1 MPGSKNSLK
10 IGSMEI
16 FSSLRSK
23 MIVLLIGITLVT
35 ALILTINSVNTFKKD
50 KIAYIFENNNLII
63 NSASEK
69 FRKEIESTSEV
80 VKAHIASYSQ
90 KGTINLFP
98 SPFLPDDYLV
108 NGLEI
113 YHFDNNS
120 KKFTLVQSVKK
131 QNITQNVIFNEGP
144 QSSAFFNVEEKQK
157 VLLLN
162 SQMIIKESFG
172 SNENLYAVFYYF
184 NPDSLS
190 KLFSKENPYYTF
202 LVTSTGTIVN
212 STEGLNPEFLES
224 RFRFIKDKE
233 NLMRTL
239 NSSTTKIESTDKDSW
254 LLSSVSLGF
263 SNLYLLAL
271 VNEKAALSVLD
282 GFYVKSILMFILMT
296 AIVVILGFLAATY
309 LTGRLKILSAATEKI
324 SDGDFSVEINEDGK
338 DEIAA
343 LSSSFNKMAKQIV
356 VLMSETAE
364 KARMESE
371 LKTAQTV
378 QSTLFPKST
387 TTYGNIRISGIYKS
401 ASECGGDWWHHSE
414 VEDAIWIWIADATG
428 HGVPAALLTSAAKS
442 AVTLI
447 EKMKLPPE
455 EAIDYLNKSICSVS
469 NGQMMMTC
477 FVAQINKKTLEMKY
491 INASHEAPIVLRG
504 EGELKKRDLIFLT
517 DSPGARLG
525 QSEDSKYTLSSLQLE
540 KNDRVLM
547 YSDGIPD
554 IRTPQNESLGERGFI
569 RTLLSSQNKSLDF
582 FEFAN
587 DFHNQLEVFRQKS
600 ELIDDVTYCFVELKS
615 EL

>member
-1 MPGSKNSLK
+1 
-10 IGSMEI
+10 MEI

>member
-1 MPGSKNSLK
+1 MN
-10 IGSMEI
+10 I

-23 MIVLLIGITLVT
+23 MIVLLTGITLVT

-63 NSASEK
+63 SSASEK
-69 FRKEIESTSEV
+69 FRKEIELSSDI

-90 KGTINLFP
+90 KGTINIFP
-98 SPFLPDDYLV
+98 SPNLPDDYLV
-108 NGLEI
+108 DGLEI
-113 YHFDNNS
+113 FHFDNQV
-120 KKFTLVQSVKK
+120 KKFTLVQGLKKKSV
-131 QNITQNVIFNEGP
+131 TERVIVNEGSRYS
-144 QSSAFFNVEEKQK
+144 QFFNVEEKQK
-157 VLLLN
+157 VLFVNGL
-162 SQMIIKESFG
+162 MVIKESFG
-172 SNENLYAVFYYF
+172 TNDNLFAVFYYF
-184 NPDSLS
+184 KPESLA
-190 KLFSKENPYYTF
+190 KLFDEENPYYTF
-202 LVTSTGTIVN
+202 LVESSGSVVKSTD
-212 STEGLNPEFLES
+212 GLPLNFLETQFS
-224 RFRFIKDKE
+224 FLKEKE
-233 NLMRTL
+233 NLVRTL
-239 NSSTTKIESTDKDSW
+239 NSSTTKIESTAKEDW

-263 SNLYLLAL
+263 SNLYLLAF
-271 VNEKAALSVLD
+271 VNEKKALSVLD
-282 GFYVKSILMFILMT
+282 GYYLRSILMFILMT
-296 AIVVILGFLAATY
+296 SIVVILGIISATY
-309 LTGRLKILSAATEKI
+309 LTGRISILSSATEKI
-324 SDGDFSVEINEDGK
+324 SDGDFSVQIDESGK

-356 VLMSETAE
+356 ILMNDTAE

-387 TTYGNIRISGIYKS
+387 TSYGNIRISGIYKS

-414 VEDAIWIWIADATG
+414 VGEFIWIWIADATG

-447 EKMKLPPE
+447 ESMKATPE
-455 EAIDYLNKSICSVS
+455 EAIDYMNKSICSVS

-477 FVAQINKKTLEMKY
+477 FLAQINKTTLEMKY
-491 INASHEAPIVLRG
+491 INASHEAPIILRG
-504 EGELKKRDLIFLT
+504 DGDLKKKDLIFLT

-525 QSEDSKYTLSSLQLE
+525 QSTNSQYMVSTVQLE
-540 KNDRVLM
+540 KSDRLLL

-569 RTLLSSQNKSLDF
+569 RTLLNSQNKHLDF
-582 FEFAN
+582 FDFAN

-600 ELIDDVTYCFVELKS
+600 ELIDDVTYCFVELQS
-615 EL
+615 EF

>member
-1 MPGSKNSLK
+1 MN
-10 IGSMEI
+10 I

-23 MIVLLIGITLVT
+23 MIVLLTGITLVT

-63 NSASEK
+63 TSASEK
-69 FRKEIESTSEV
+69 FRKEIESTSEI

-90 KGTINLFP
+90 KGTINIFP
-98 SPFLPDDYLV
+98 SPYLPEDYLV

-113 YHFDNNS
+113 YHFDNTA
-120 KKFTLVQSVKK
+120 KKFILIQSLKK
-131 QNITQNVIFNEGP
+131 QIITENLIVNEGS
-144 QSSAFFNVEEKQK
+144 QYSVFFNVEEKQK
-157 VLLLN
+157 IMFAN

-172 SNENLYAVFYYF
+172 NSENLFAVFYYF
-184 NPDSLS
+184 QPDSFA
-190 KLFSKENPYYTF
+190 KLFSRDNPYLTF
-202 LVTSTGTIVN
+202 LVNSSGTVIKSTDDLKPT
-212 STEGLNPEFLES
+212 FLET
-224 RFRFIKDKE
+224 RFHFIKDKE

-239 NSSTTKIESTDKDSW
+239 NSSTTKIESSDKDSW

-282 GFYVKSILMFILMT
+282 GFYLKSILMFILMT
-296 AIVVILGFLAATY
+296 AIVVILGLISATY
-309 LTGRLKILSAATEKI
+309 LTGRLSVLSAATEKI
-324 SDGDFSVEINEDGK
+324 SDGDFSVQINEDGK

-356 VLMSETAE
+356 VLMNDTAE

-378 QSTLFPKST
+378 QSTLFPKSNT
-387 TTYGNIRISGIYKS
+387 IYSNVRISGIYKS

-414 VEDAIWIWIADATG
+414 VDDFIWIWIADATG

-447 EKMKLPPE
+447 ERLKFEPAD
-455 EAIDYLNKSICSVS
+455 AIDYLNKSICSVS

-504 EGELKKRDLIFLT
+504 EGELKKKDLIFLT

-525 QSEDSKYTLSSLQLE
+525 QSVDSKYVLSSLQLE
-540 KNDRVLM
+540 KNDRVLL

-554 IRTPQNESLGERGFI
+554 IRTPQNETLGERGFI
-569 RTLLSSQNKSLDF
+569 RTLLSSHNKSLEF
-582 FEFAN
+582 FDFAN

-615 EL
+615 EF

>member
-1 MPGSKNSLK
+1 
-10 IGSMEI
+10 
-16 FSSLRSK
+16 
-23 MIVLLIGITLVT
+23 MIVLLTGITLIT

-63 NSASEK
+63 NSATEK
-69 FRKEIESTSEV
+69 FRKEIEATSEI
-80 VKAHIASYSQ
+80 VKTHIASYSQ

-98 SPFLPDDYLV
+98 SPYLPDDYLV

-113 YHFDNNS
+113 YHFNNEA
-120 KKFTLVQSVKK
+120 KKFILIQSTKK
-131 QNITQNVIFNEGP
+131 QNVTENVIVNEGA
-144 QSSAFFNVEEKQK
+144 QYSVFFNVEEKQK
-157 VLLLN
+157 VLFIN
-162 SQMIIKESFG
+162 SQMVIKESFG
-172 SNENLYAVFYYF
+172 TNDNLFAVFYYF
-184 NPDSLS
+184 TPDSLS
-190 KLFSKENPYYTF
+190 KLFSKDNPYYTF
-202 LVTSTGTIVN
+202 LVSSTGTVIT
-212 STEGLNPEFLES
+212 STEGLKPNFLES

-239 NSSTTKIESTDKDSW
+239 NSSTTKIESNDKESW

-282 GFYVKSILMFILMT
+282 GFYVRSILMFVLMT
-296 AIVVILGFLAATY
+296 ALVVILGMIAATY
-309 LTGRLKILSAATEKI
+309 LTGRLSVLSAATEKI
-324 SDGDFSVEINEDGK
+324 SDGDFSVQINEDGK

-356 VLMSETAE
+356 VLMNDTAE

-387 TTYGNIRISGIYKS
+387 TTYGNVRISGIYKS

-414 VEDAIWIWIADATG
+414 VDGNIWIWIADATG

-447 EKMKLPPE
+447 ERLKLSPE
-455 EAIDYLNKSICSVS
+455 DAIDYMNKSICSVS

-477 FVAQINKKTLEMKY
+477 FVAQINKTTLEMKY
-491 INASHEAPIVLRG
+491 INASHEAPIIMRG
-504 EGELKKRDLIFLT
+504 NGELKKKDLIFLT

-525 QSEDSKYTLSSLQLE
+525 QSVDSKYVLSNLQLE
-540 KNDRVLM
+540 QNDRVLL

-569 RTLLSSQNKSLDF
+569 RTLLSAQNKSLEF
-582 FEFAN
+582 FDFAN
-587 DFHNQLEVFRQKS
+587 EFHNQLEIFRQKS

>member
-1 MPGSKNSLK
+1 
-10 IGSMEI
+10 MEF

-23 MIVLLIGITLVT
+23 MIVLLTGITLVT

-69 FRKEIESTSEV
+69 FRKEIEATSDI
-80 VKAHIASYSQ
+80 VKTHISSYSQ
-90 KGTINLFP
+90 RGTINIFP
-98 SPFLPDDYLV
+98 SPHLPEDYLV

-113 YHFDNNS
+113 YHFDNVA
-120 KKFTLVQSVKK
+120 KKFILVQSLKK
-131 QNITQNVIFNEGP
+131 QVITEQLIVNEGP
-144 QSSAFFNVEEKQK
+144 QYSVFFNVEEKQK
-157 VLLLN
+157 VLFTK

-172 SNENLYAVFYYF
+172 TNENLFAVFYYF
-184 NPDSLS
+184 EPESLA
-190 KLFSKENPYYTF
+190 KLFKADNPYYTF
-202 LVTSTGTIVN
+202 LVNASGVVIKGTDDLKGN
-212 STEGLNPEFLES
+212 FLES
-224 RFRFIKDKE
+224 KFKFIKDKE

-239 NSSTTKIESTDKDSW
+239 NSSTTKITSNDKDSW
-254 LLSSVSLGF
+254 LLSSASLGF

-271 VNEKAALSVLD
+271 VNERAALSVLD
-282 GFYVKSILMFILMT
+282 GFYLKSILMFVLMT
-296 AIVVILGFLAATY
+296 AIVVILGLISATY
-309 LTGRLKILSAATEKI
+309 LTGRLSVLSAATEKI
-324 SDGDFSVEINEDGK
+324 SDGDFTVEINEDGK

-356 VLMSETAE
+356 VLMNDTAE

-387 TTYGNIRISGIYKS
+387 TTYGNVRISGIYKS

-414 VEDAIWIWIADATG
+414 VGEYIWIWIADATG

-447 EKMKLPPE
+447 ESMNLPPE
-455 EAIDYLNKSICSVS
+455 DAIDFLNKSICSVA

-477 FVAQINKKTLEMKY
+477 FVAQINKTTLEMKY

-504 EGELKKRDLIFLT
+504 EGELKKKDLIFLT

-525 QSEDSKYTLSSLQLE
+525 QSTDSKYILSSLQLE
-540 KNDRVLM
+540 KNDRLLL

-582 FEFAN
+582 FDFAN

>member
-1 MPGSKNSLK
+1 MN
-10 IGSMEI
+10 I

-23 MIVLLIGITLVT
+23 MIVLLTGITLVT

-69 FRKEIESTSEV
+69 FRKEIELSSDI
-80 VKAHIASYSQ
+80 VKTHIASYAQ
-90 KGTINLFP
+90 KGTINIFP
-98 SPFLPDDYLV
+98 SPNLPEDYLV
-108 NGLEI
+108 DGLEI
-113 YHFDNNS
+113 YHFDNGV
-120 KKFTLVQSVKK
+120 KKFTLVQSIKK
-131 QNITQNVIFNEGP
+131 QNVNEKIVVNEGA
-144 QSSAFFNVEEKQK
+144 QYAQFFNVEEKQK
-157 VLLLN
+157 VMFVN
-162 SQMIIKESFG
+162 SRMVIKESFG
-172 SNENLYAVFYYF
+172 TNDNLFAIYYYF
-184 NPDSLS
+184 QPDSMS
-190 KLFSKENPYYTF
+190 KLFDVENPYYTF
-202 LVTSTGTIVN
+202 LVGGNGSVVKSTDGIAGN
-212 STEGLNPEFLES
+212 FLETQ
-224 RFRFIKDKE
+224 FKFIRDKE
-233 NLMRTL
+233 NLVRTL
-239 NSSTTKIESTDKDSW
+239 NSSTTKIESVVKDNW

-271 VNEKAALSVLD
+271 VNEKSALSVLD
-282 GFYVKSILMFILMT
+282 GYYVRSILMFILMT
-296 AIVVILGFLAATY
+296 SIVVILGIISATY
-309 LTGRLKILSAATEKI
+309 LTGRLSVLSSATEKI
-324 SDGDFSVEINEDGK
+324 SDGDFSVQIDESGK

-356 VLMSETAE
+356 VLMNDTAE

-387 TTYGNIRISGIYKS
+387 TTYGNVRISGIYKS

-414 VEDAIWIWIADATG
+414 VGEFIWIWIADATG

-447 EKMKLPPE
+447 ERMNATPE
-455 EAIDYLNKSICSVS
+455 EAIDYMNKSICSVS

-477 FVAQINKKTLEMKY
+477 FLAQINQTTLEMKY
-491 INASHEAPIVLRG
+491 INASHEAPIILRG
-504 EGELKKRDLIFLT
+504 VGDLKKKDLIFLT

-525 QSEDSKYTLSSLQLE
+525 QSTTSPYTVSSIQLE
-540 KNDRVLM
+540 KNDRLLL

-554 IRTPQNESLGERGFI
+554 IRTPQNEALGERGFI
-569 RTLLSSQNKSLDF
+569 RTLLSSQNKHLDF
-582 FEFAN
+582 FDFAN

>member
-1 MPGSKNSLK
+1 
-10 IGSMEI
+10 
-16 FSSLRSK
+16 
-23 MIVLLIGITLVT
+23 MIVLLTGITLVT

-63 NSASEK
+63 TSASEK
-69 FRKEIESTSEV
+69 FRKEIESTSEI

-90 KGTINLFP
+90 KGTINIFP
-98 SPFLPDDYLV
+98 SPYLPEDYLV

-113 YHFDNNS
+113 YHFDNTA
-120 KKFTLVQSVKK
+120 KKFILIQSLKK
-131 QNITQNVIFNEGP
+131 QIITENLIVNEGS
-144 QSSAFFNVEEKQK
+144 QYSVFFNVEEKQK
-157 VLLLN
+157 IMFAN

-172 SNENLYAVFYYF
+172 NSENLFAVFYYF
-184 NPDSLS
+184 QPDSFA
-190 KLFSKENPYYTF
+190 KLFSRDNPYLTF
-202 LVTSTGTIVN
+202 LVNSSGTVIKSTDDLKPT
-212 STEGLNPEFLES
+212 FLET
-224 RFRFIKDKE
+224 RFHFIKDKE

-239 NSSTTKIESTDKDSW
+239 NSSTTKIESSDKDSW

-282 GFYVKSILMFILMT
+282 GFYLKSILMFILMT
-296 AIVVILGFLAATY
+296 AIVVILGLISATY
-309 LTGRLKILSAATEKI
+309 LTGRLSVLSAATEKI
-324 SDGDFSVEINEDGK
+324 SDGDFSVQINEDGK

-356 VLMSETAE
+356 VLMNDTAE

-378 QSTLFPKST
+378 QSTLFPKSNT
-387 TTYGNIRISGIYKS
+387 IYSNVRISGIYKS

-414 VEDAIWIWIADATG
+414 VDDFIWIWIADATG

-447 EKMKLPPE
+447 ERLKFEPAD
-455 EAIDYLNKSICSVS
+455 AIDYLNKSICSVS

-504 EGELKKRDLIFLT
+504 EGELKKKDLIFLT

-525 QSEDSKYTLSSLQLE
+525 QSVDSKYVLSSLQLE
-540 KNDRVLM
+540 KNDRVLL

-554 IRTPQNESLGERGFI
+554 IRTPQNETLGERGFI
-569 RTLLSSQNKSLDF
+569 RTLLSSHNKSLEF
-582 FEFAN
+582 FDFAN

-615 EL
+615 EF

>member
-1 MPGSKNSLK
+1 MNSS
-10 IGSMEI
+10 GT
-16 FSSLRSK
+16 
-23 MIVLLIGITLVT
+23 V
-35 ALILTINSVNTFKKD
+35 INSTD
-50 KIAYIFENNNLII
+50 
-63 NSASEK
+63 
-69 FRKEIESTSEV
+69 
-80 VKAHIASYSQ
+80 
-90 KGTINLFP
+90 
-98 SPFLPDDYLV
+98 
-108 NGLEI
+108 GLKP
-113 YHFDNNS
+113 N
-120 KKFTLVQSVKK
+120 
-131 QNITQNVIFNEGP
+131 
-144 QSSAFFNVEEKQK
+144 
-157 VLLLN
+157 
-162 SQMIIKESFG
+162 
-172 SNENLYAVFYYF
+172 
-184 NPDSLS
+184 
-190 KLFSKENPYYTF
+190 
-202 LVTSTGTIVN
+202 
-212 STEGLNPEFLES
+212 FLES

-233 NLMRTL
+233 SLMRTL

-282 GFYVKSILMFILMT
+282 GFYVRSILMFILMT
-296 AIVVILGFLAATY
+296 ALVVILGLLAATY

-324 SDGDFSVEINEDGK
+324 SDGDFSVQINEDGK

-356 VLMSETAE
+356 VLMNDTAE

-387 TTYGNIRISGIYKS
+387 TTYGNVRISGIYKS

-414 VEDAIWIWIADATG
+414 VDDSIWIWIADATG

-447 EKMKLPPE
+447 ERIKLPPE
-455 EAIDYLNKSICSVS
+455 EAIDYLNKSICSVA

-477 FVAQINKKTLEMKY
+477 FVAQINRKTLEMKY
-491 INASHEAPIVLRG
+491 INASHEAPIILRG
-504 EGELKKRDLIFLT
+504 EGELKKKDLIFLT

-525 QSEDSKYTLSSLQLE
+525 QSVDSKYTLSTLQLE
-540 KNDRVLM
+540 MNDRVLM

-569 RTLLSSQNKSLDF
+569 KTLLSSQNKSLEF
-582 FEFAN
+582 FDFAN

>member
-1 MPGSKNSLK
+1 
-10 IGSMEI
+10 
-16 FSSLRSK
+16 
-23 MIVLLIGITLVT
+23 MIVLLTGITLVT

-69 FRKEIESTSEV
+69 FRKEIESTSEI
-80 VKAHIASYSQ
+80 VKTHIASYSQ
-90 KGTINLFP
+90 KGTINIFP
-98 SPFLPDDYLV
+98 SPFLPEEYLV

-113 YHFDNNS
+113 YHFDNIA
-120 KKFTLVQSVKK
+120 KKFILIQSIKK
-131 QNITQNVIFNEGP
+131 QNITENLIVNEGA
-144 QSSAFFNVEEKQK
+144 QYSVFFNVEEKQK
-157 VLLLN
+157 VLFVN
-162 SQMIIKESFG
+162 SQMVIKESFG
-172 SNENLYAVFYYF
+172 NSDNLFAVFYYYQ
-184 NPDSLS
+184 PESLT
-190 KLFSKENPYYTF
+190 KLFSNDNPYSTF
-202 LVTSTGTIVN
+202 LVNATGAVIKSTD
-212 STEGLNPEFLES
+212 GLKPTFLET

-239 NSSTTKIESTDKDSW
+239 NSSTTKIESNDKDSW

-282 GFYVKSILMFILMT
+282 GFYLKSILMFTLMT
-296 AIVVILGFLAATY
+296 AIVVILGLIAATY
-309 LTGRLKILSAATEKI
+309 LTGRLSVLSAATEKI
-324 SDGDFSVEINEDGK
+324 SDGDFSVQINEDGK

-356 VLMSETAE
+356 VLMNDTAE

-387 TTYGNIRISGIYKS
+387 TIYGNVRISGIYKS

-414 VEDAIWIWIADATG
+414 VDDFIWIWIADATG

-447 EKMKLPPE
+447 ERLKFEPAD
-455 EAIDYLNKSICSVS
+455 AIDYLNKSICSVS

-504 EGELKKRDLIFLT
+504 EGELKKKDLIFLT

-525 QSEDSKYTLSSLQLE
+525 QSPESKYILSSLQLE
-540 KNDRVLM
+540 KNDRVLL

-569 RTLLSSQNKSLDF
+569 RTLLGSQNKNLEF
-582 FEFAN
+582 FDFAN